1 MEKRILTEEIRRELL
16 GLVPFSAGSA
26 DDFTPPVYLK
36 KNSEGGYAIPEEF
49 RPVFK
54 IRCFTVEEKRAV
66 AKLLVNIKEAD
77 EETVTEAARK
87 TVMGWK
93 NLFDAG
99 SNEEVVFKSAP
110 DGSADHTLFSQIPAA
125 VAGALLFHASRI
137 SGIIASEKL
146 SLK

>member
-54 IRCFTVEEKRAV
+54 VRCFTVEEKRGV
-66 AKLLVNIKEAD
+66 TKMLVNIKDVD
-77 EETVTEAARK
+77 EESVTEAARK
-87 TVMGWK
+87 AVVGWK

-99 SNEEVVFKSAP
+99 SNEELVFKSSP
-110 DGSADHTLFSQIPAA
+110 EGGADPALFSMIPPA
-125 VAGALLFHASRI
+125 VTGALLFHASRI
-137 SGIIASEKL
+137 SGIIAAEKL